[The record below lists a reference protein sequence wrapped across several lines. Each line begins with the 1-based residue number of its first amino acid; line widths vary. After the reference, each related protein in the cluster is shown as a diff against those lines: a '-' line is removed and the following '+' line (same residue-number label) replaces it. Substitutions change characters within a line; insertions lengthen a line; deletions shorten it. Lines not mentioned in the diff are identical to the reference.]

1 MAIPLLLMGFVAASL
16 TTGAQSTGL
25 RPRPCPGGKPF
36 IETLEV
42 SSNGVDC
49 TGFPCALFKGK
60 DTILTAT
67 FHTDKAMDDTPP
79 SVRGTVGGIPVPWA
93 VPAAE
98 GYPKVV
104 AIAGGY
110 SYTIKFPVSSV
121 YPSVR
126 STVSWDGRDSNGES
140 IYCFKMPVILRNP

>member
-16 TTGAQSTGL
+16 TTGASAEL
-25 RPRPCPGGKPF
+25 HPRRCPGGKPF

-60 DTILTAT
+60 DTTLTAT
-67 FHTDKAMDDTPP
+67 FHTDKAMDDSMLP
-79 SVRGTVGGIPVPWA
+79 SVRGTVGGIPLPWA

-110 SYTIKFPVSSV
+110 SYSIKFPVSSV

-126 STVSWDGRDSNGES
+126 STVTWDGRDSNGES
-140 IYCFKMPVILRNP
+140 IYCFKMPVILRTP